1 MKKIFLIL
9 FILSSSFTF
18 IGEPTKITWETLR
31 DVTFKKRWNQ
41 TEAMFV
47 LQPTFG
53 EKIKTLENKEVLL
66 QGYIIPVDVA
76 ANLYVLSANPYS
88 ACFFCGGAGPE
99 SVVQLKMK
107 KTNKKF
113 ETDDV
118 MKFKGILKLNADDI
132 NEMNY
137 ILENAELIEK

>member
-1 MKKIFLIL
+1 MKKILFSFLI
-9 FILSSSFTF
+9 ISSSFTMT
-18 IGEPTKITWETLR
+18 GEPTKITWETLR

-41 TEAMFV
+41 QEAMFV
-47 LQPTFG
+47 LFPTFG
-53 EKIKTLENKEVLL
+53 EKIKALENKEVTL

-107 KTNKKF
+107 KTSKKF
-113 ETDDV
+113 DTDDV

-137 ILENAELIEK
+137 ILEAAELL

>member
-1 MKKIFLIL
+1 MESNRSHVCAVSYFWRK
-9 FILSSSFTF
+9 
-18 IGEPTKITWETLR
+18 
-31 DVTFKKRWNQ
+31 NQ
-41 TEAMFV
+41 GFRKQRSNDSR
-47 LQPTFG
+47 L
-53 EKIKTLENKEVLL
+53 
-66 QGYIIPVDVA
+66 YHPVDVA

-107 KTNKKF
+107 KTNKKY

-118 MKFKGILKLNADDI
+118 MKFKGVLKLNADDI

-137 ILENAELIEK
+137 ILDAAELIEK

>member
-1 MKKIFLIL
+1 MKKLLVLIL
-9 FILSSSFTF
+9 IATASFTTAD
-18 IGEPTKITWETLR
+18 PTKITWETLR

-41 TEAMFV
+41 QEAMFI
-47 LQPTFG
+47 LFPTFG
-53 EKIKTLENKEVLL
+53 DKIKALDNKEVQL

-88 ACFFCGGAGPE
+88 SCFFCGGSGPE

-107 KTNKKF
+107 KANAKF

-118 MKFKGILKLNADDI
+118 MKFKGVLKLNADDI
-132 NEMNY
+132 NELNY
-137 ILENAELIEK
+137 ILDNAEQIK